1 VTGRTVADIRADVAT
16 GHLSRLFAIG
26 EIREVT
32 GCGLQDALRILDG
45 GHPRPRLRVAP
56 APAPRAGSAP
66 DQEP

>member
-45 GHPRPRLRVAP
+45 GHPKPRLRVAP
-56 APAPRAGSAP
+56 APPREGPSAP
-66 DQEP
+66 TE